1 MQTEIVV
8 AEPLSTVLL
17 VACALGTLTS
27 CMVSVGA
34 WIYCRPEAV
43 RRLQGDLLRLATAQ
57 NELAASQRK
66 YAAEAA
72 NDFLAAEHE
81 REIAQDYNKRSAS
94 RGNRNAALQAVP
106 AEPAEPSESERG
118 FGR

>member
-1 MQTEIVV
+1 MVV
-8 AEPLSTVLL
+8 DPLSTVLL
-17 VACALGTLTS
+17 VACAIGTLTA

-43 RRLQGDLLRLATAQ
+43 RLLQSDLLRLATAQ

-72 NDFLAAEHE
+72 NDFVAAEHE
-81 REIAQDYNKRSAS
+81 REIAADYNKRSAS
-94 RGNRNAALQAVP
+94 RGNRNAALKAV
-106 AEPAEPSESERG
+106 EPEQPEPTAPERG
-118 FGR
+118 FGQ